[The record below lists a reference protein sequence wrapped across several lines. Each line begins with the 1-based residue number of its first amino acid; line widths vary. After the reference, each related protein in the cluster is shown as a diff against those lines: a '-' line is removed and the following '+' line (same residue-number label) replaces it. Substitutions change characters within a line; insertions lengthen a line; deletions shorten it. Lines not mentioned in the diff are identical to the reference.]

1 MMSLDIQIASL
12 CFSFCFGIFF
22 SLLLNIN
29 QKIIYSSKTFIKLFG
44 TVLVVFLSVLI
55 YFILLL
61 YINNGIFHPY
71 EIVMITLGFYAEN
84 TLHKMKN
91 KSSL

>member
-1 MMSLDIQIASL
+1 MMSLDIQIVSL
-12 CFSFCFGIFF
+12 CFSFFFGIFF

-71 EIVMITLGFYAEN
+71 EMIMITLGFYAEN